1 MMNSIYMRSQ
11 YEPVDIKRQHPEGG
25 AYIEIVNGPN
35 MLISS
40 YRGAVDPQNVDTNPQ
55 PLRWRADV
63 EDKEF
68 ASELPVGSNQKLPI
82 KDVIQEED
90 LIFREGSSSPDF
102 VITNVLN
109 AKNTPV
115 LQLELDSR
123 D

>member
-11 YEPVDIKRQHPEGG
+11 YERVWIRRQGPRG
-25 AYIEIVNGPN
+25 EIAAIADAVR

-40 YRGAVDPQNVDTNPQ
+40 YQGAVDPQNIDTNPQ

-90 LIFREGSSSPDF
+90 LIFREGNTEKPDF